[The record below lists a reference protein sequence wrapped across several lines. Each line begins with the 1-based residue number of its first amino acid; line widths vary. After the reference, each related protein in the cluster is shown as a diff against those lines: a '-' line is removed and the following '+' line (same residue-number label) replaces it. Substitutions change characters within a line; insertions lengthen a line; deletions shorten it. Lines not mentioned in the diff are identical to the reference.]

1 MGPKT
6 HQIVET
12 ITGAVIASMMGIICL
27 EPHGGEGGTR
37 GVEEDGKRKMFKRSV
52 VEGVRGLIQ
61 HQQSYYNK
69 VLEEVLNLQ
78 L

>member
-1 MGPKT
+1 MTLLMLEELEKMN
-6 HQIVET
+6 
-12 ITGAVIASMMGIICL
+12 GAQDTPDSE
-27 EPHGGEGGTR
+27 EPHGGEGGAR
-37 GVEEDGKRKMFKRSV
+37 GVEEDGKRKIFKRSV

-78 L
+78 

>member
-6 HQIVET
+6 HQIVGT
-12 ITGAVIASMMGIICL
+12 SSGAVIASMIGIICL
-27 EPHGGEGGTR
+27 RLHGGKRGARGVKEGGER
-37 GVEEDGKRKMFKRSV
+37 EIFKRSV

-61 HQQSYYNK
+61 HQQSYYNM
-69 VLEEVLNLQ
+69 VLEEVLNLE